1 MENPLIRYAAL
12 ARHETDIDPRTE
24 VEAHWGGDPEQLIDA
39 WETDRARL
47 MAKLDR
53 ERHRSARYR
62 EDRDN
67 AWWKLEN
74 E

>member
-1 MENPLIRYAAL
+1 MENPLVRYAAL
-12 ARHETDIDPRTE
+12 AREESGIDPRTE
-24 VEAHWGGDPEQLIDA
+24 VEAHWGGDPEQLIAA
-39 WETDRARL
+39 WEEDRARW

-62 EDRDN
+62 EDRDD
-67 AWWKLEN
+67 AWNRLEN